1 MLNPDEVIAYWLDE
15 VGPKGW
21 YAGGEAL
28 DAEIRDRF
36 EAGWTEAMEG
46 AYALWL
52 TYPTGT
58 LAYIILMDQMPRN
71 MFRGEARAFSSDIY
85 ALAASKVAVDR
96 GWDMRIDE
104 PARQFFY
111 MPMMHSQ
118 SLCDQ
123 ERCVRMMASRM
134 PKTGASNL
142 LHARAHREVIRR
154 FSRFPG
160 RNDALGRRSTAEE
173 LAYLDTNGYGA
184 ILEQLRPPEPD
195 RVKIPEAI

>member
-1 MLNPDEVIAYWLDE
+1 MLSPNEVIDYWLDD
-15 VGPKGW
+15 VGPSGW
-21 YAGGEAL
+21 YAGGEEL
-28 DAEIRDRF
+28 DQQVRDRF

-58 LAYIILMDQMPRN
+58 MAYIILMDQMPRN
-71 MFRGEARAFSSDIY
+71 MFRGQGKAFSSDIY

-123 ERCVRMMASRM
+123 ERCVRLMASRM
-134 PKTGASNL
+134 PETGASNL
-142 LHARAHREVIRR
+142 LHARAHREVIRK

-160 RNDALGRRSTAEE
+160 RNDALARKSTADEQK
-173 LAYLDTNGYGA
+173 YLDGNGYGS
-184 ILEQLRPPEPD
+184 ILDELRTREAD
-195 RVKIPEAI
+195 KVKIPEAI